1 MQSQNPAAGL
11 KLKEE
16 QGQCSEQY
24 RLQGRVARKGRTFDH
39 PTEQWDGS
47 LLAPNCSTKASLR
60 ETDRNLS

>member
-1 MQSQNPAAGL
+1 MNFMYIYENNKFCQNML
-11 KLKEE
+11 ILKEKSGE
-16 QGQCSEQY
+16 
-24 RLQGRVARKGRTFDH
+24 LGRVARKGRTYDH